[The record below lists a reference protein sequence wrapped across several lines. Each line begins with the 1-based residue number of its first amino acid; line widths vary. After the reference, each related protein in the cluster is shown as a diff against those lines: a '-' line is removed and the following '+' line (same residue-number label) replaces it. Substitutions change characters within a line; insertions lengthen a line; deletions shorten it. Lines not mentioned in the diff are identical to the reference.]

1 MLKRL
6 FPPVTCGVM
15 RGLVAPLITAVIL
28 VSNLTANAAGQAST
42 PAEAPSRSA
51 GLPTPPPLRERIQEA
66 IRIAEQGQ
74 LDEAAVLLQALAQTW
89 RGWPEPLLNL
99 AALASRRQ
107 DAHQARLYLEAAL
120 RTSPAHAQAYDQLQQ
135 LNAEMARKAYAQALA
150 PATVPTEPTV
160 LPWASSFADGTAA
173 TIEPPANSASDA
185 RQAAASS
192 SATVAPNRAGPGTSD
207 SMTSATAPGASG
219 RSTPPDTG
227 TSTAWLTAAA
237 LTLLMATAAG
247 TVWAQRQRSSP
258 AAPAIEGDAAS
269 RSTAAAHT
277 SPEARLIDIYRL
289 IGAARLPEALV
300 AAEALTRDT
309 PRFSLAQLV
318 YGDLLLAQT
327 GALIEMGQGANAVDP
342 RAAND
347 VLALRQEASLRLQA
361 LRDLPPA
368 GAWPKQVLQ
377 LAPSVRHLVAVDT
390 SRSRLYVLENQPGG
404 PRLIAHHY
412 VSIGSQGVGK
422 RDEGDQ
428 RTPLGTYYITSKL
441 DGKQLGDFYGAG
453 ALPLNYPN
461 DHDRRLG
468 RTGAN
473 IWLHGTPSAQFAR
486 APRAT
491 NGCIVLANDDLS
503 RWLRE
508 LAPRSTPV
516 VVADRIEWVNPKALG
531 ASRQAAL
538 GLVESWRRARVH
550 EDVAS
555 LMELYAQHF
564 DNGDSGY
571 DAWRA
576 QLESEAHATHGRERQ
591 LDDLSVL
598 AWHER
603 NDVLVITFTEV
614 LRGSTRGVTRRQY
627 WSHESGQWKIFS
639 EGVIE

>member
-1 MLKRL
+1 MRALVVTLIAATVLVLGMNLK
-6 FPPVTCGVM
+6 
-15 RGLVAPLITAVIL
+15 
-28 VSNLTANAAGQAST
+28 AAAQLPTRADASAHTTLQST
-42 PAEAPSRSA
+42 PPA
-51 GLPTPPPLRERIQEA
+51 LRERIEGA
-66 IRIAEQGQ
+66 IQIAERGQ
-74 LDEAAVLLQALAQTW
+74 LDEAAALLQELAKTW
-89 RGWPEPLLNL
+89 PGRPEPWLNL

-135 LNAEMARKAYAQALA
+135 LNADMARKAYAKALA
-150 PATVPTEPTV
+150 PAAAPAEPAV
-160 LPWASSFADGTAA
+160 LPWTSSFADESAGTV
-173 TIEPPANSASDA
+173 EPPVAPASDA
-185 RQAAASS
+185 RQAPAPSPAVTASTRTAPAASGPMTP
-192 SATVAPNRAGPGTSD
+192 ATTRRTSD
-207 SMTSATAPGASG
+207 PSNPSG
-219 RSTPPDTG
+219 TG
-227 TSTAWLTAAA
+227 TSIAWLTAAA
-237 LTLLMATAAG
+237 LTLLMAAAAG
-247 TVWAQRQRSSP
+247 TVWAQRQRSRP
-258 AAPAIEGDAAS
+258 AGPAIGGDAAT
-269 RSTAAAHT
+269 RTAATLT

-289 IGAARLPEALV
+289 IGAARLPEALA

-327 GALIEMGQGANAVDP
+327 GALIDMGQGANAVDP
-342 RAAND
+342 RAAHD
-347 VLALRQEASLRLQA
+347 VQALRQEASLRLQA

-422 RDEGDQ
+422 REEGDQ

-461 DHDRRLG
+461 DHDRHLG

-491 NGCIVLANDDLS
+491 NGCIVLANDDLA

-516 VVADRIEWVNPKALG
+516 VVADRLEWVHPKAL
-531 ASRQAAL
+531 STDRQTAL
-538 GLVESWRRARVH
+538 ALVESWRRARVH

-555 LMELYAQHF
+555 LMALYAQHF
-564 DNGDSGY
+564 DNGESGY

-576 QLESEAHATHGRERQ
+576 QLESEAQATHGRERQ
-591 LDDLSVL
+591 LDDISVL

-603 NDVLVITFTEV
+603 SDVRVITFTEV
-614 LRGSTRGVTRRQY
+614 LRGSTRAITRRQY